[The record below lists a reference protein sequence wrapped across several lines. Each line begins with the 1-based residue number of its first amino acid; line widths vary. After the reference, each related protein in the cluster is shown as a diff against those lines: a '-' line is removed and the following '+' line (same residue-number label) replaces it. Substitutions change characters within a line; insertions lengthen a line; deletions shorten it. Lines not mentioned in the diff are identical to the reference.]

1 MTDSLLNILKFA
13 LLGIDAKGLWVA
25 DLGSTNGTK
34 VNGTRIIGEQRLNE
48 GDTISFGGTHIRF
61 EAS

>member
-1 MTDSLLNILKFA
+1 MI
-13 LLGIDAKGLWVA
+13 A

-34 VNGTRIIGEQRLNE
+34 VNGNRIIGEHTLAD
-48 GDTISFGGTHIRF
+48 GDIISFGGTHIRF

>member
-1 MTDSLLNILKFA
+1 MSRYHAEVRITDR
-13 LLGIDAKGLWVA
+13 GWRVR

-34 VNGTRIIGEQRLNE
+34 VNGTRVEGEQILND